1 MKFENKLGSY
11 FKLSLL
17 FVFSLCLVGCATL
30 SYVGDDY
37 SPENTY
43 TIKTNEEFLFNVYKK
58 TIDNVNVKVG
68 ITRTSVAE
76 ILAIIVQVENMS
88 YETPYT
94 FKVSDL
100 KVFDPEKEI
109 QFLST
114 NTYLS
119 VWQTQE
125 ASSMSAVGSLG
136 TTISTMT
143 GLNGSYN
150 EYNQAVVQNNNQQN
164 AQTTIKRLDNLGNG
178 ISQHTVRSSSVIG
191 PRKSQYY
198 YFFFEDTNNF
208 PIKVNYRDLSYQF
221 NL

>member
-1 MKFENKLGSY
+1 MKFKNKLDS
-11 FKLSLL
+11 FLKLGLL
-17 FVFSLCLVGCATL
+17 FVFSLGLFGCATL

-37 SPENTY
+37 APENTY

-58 TIDNVNVKVG
+58 TLDNVNLKVG

-76 ILAIIVQVENMS
+76 ILAIIVQVENLS

-94 FKVSDL
+94 FQATDLKVSD
-100 KVFDPEKEI
+100 PEKDI

-125 ASSMSAVGSLG
+125 ANSMSAVGSLG
-136 TTISTMT
+136 NTISTMT
-143 GLNGSYN
+143 GINGTYN
-150 EYNQAVVQNNNQQN
+150 EYNQAVVQNSNQQDT
-164 AQTTIKRLDNLGNG
+164 QTTIKRLDRIGNG
-178 ISQHTVRSSSVIG
+178 ISQHTVRSSSVVG

-198 YFFFEDTNNF
+198 YFFFEDTEKY
-208 PIKVNYRDLSYQF
+208 PIKVNYRNLSYQF